1 MDLKCIMLSER
12 SQSQKLHRVRFHVYD
27 VLEKAKLLGQRT
39 DQWLPGAGLRKELTT
54 KGCEGFFCLF

>member
-1 MDLKCIMLSER
+1 MLSER